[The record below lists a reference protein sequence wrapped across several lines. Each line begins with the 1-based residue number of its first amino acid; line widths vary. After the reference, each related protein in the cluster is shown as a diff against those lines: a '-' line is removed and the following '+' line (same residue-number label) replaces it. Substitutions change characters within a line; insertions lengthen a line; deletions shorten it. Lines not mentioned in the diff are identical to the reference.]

1 MFEARVLKIVK
12 NQTPASAY
20 FFAGTLYV
28 KTQDSALATRI
39 YSALAANCTCGIS
52 FGKSGMEETF
62 YDFV

>member
-12 NQTPASAY
+12 NQTQANAY

-28 KTQDSALATRI
+28 KTQDSQLATRI
-39 YSALAANCTCGIS
+39 YNALSANCSCGIC

>member
-12 NQTPASAY
+12 NQTQATAY

-39 YSALAANCTCGIS
+39 YNALAANVTAGIC
-52 FGKSGMEETF
+52 FGKSGLEETF